1 MTSSPTTV
9 GITAKSFPS
18 KINICFIVF
27 ISLLFYLVI
36 IVATTVP
43 SVVFGI
49 VIVIIIFVVV
59 VGVYKRKSKFIYSIQ
74 YY

>member
-43 SVVFGI
+43 SVVVG
-49 VIVIIIFVVV
+49 IVIIIFVVV